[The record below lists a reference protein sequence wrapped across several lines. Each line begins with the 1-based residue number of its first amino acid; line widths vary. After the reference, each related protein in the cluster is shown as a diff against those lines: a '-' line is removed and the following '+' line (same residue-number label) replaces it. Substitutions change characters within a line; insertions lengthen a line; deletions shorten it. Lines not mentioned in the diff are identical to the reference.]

1 MRMIDEKRREAT
13 QPPGLTQR
21 RFRIDAAAESAPRMG
36 RKKVPG
42 RCCTNTLASRRG
54 PVVEYVALV
63 AAASSAVVLGEREE
77 ELVVGFCSGASFD
90 GLGEARP
97 AGAAIVF
104 VPALEQWQVAGRAEV
119 HARSLLVVQF
129 AGESP
134 LGIFVEQYL
143 EATVLE

>member
-13 QPPGLTQR
+13 QPPGLRQR
-21 RFRIDAAAESAPRMG
+21 RNRLRGWGERECQAAVAP
-36 RKKVPG
+36 
-42 RCCTNTLASRRG
+42 TLASRRG

-63 AAASSAVVLGEREE
+63 AAASSAVVLGAREE

-104 VPALEQWQVAGRAEV
+104 VPAIEQWQVAGRAEV

-134 LGIFVEQYL
+134 LGIFVEQ
-143 EATVLE
+143 